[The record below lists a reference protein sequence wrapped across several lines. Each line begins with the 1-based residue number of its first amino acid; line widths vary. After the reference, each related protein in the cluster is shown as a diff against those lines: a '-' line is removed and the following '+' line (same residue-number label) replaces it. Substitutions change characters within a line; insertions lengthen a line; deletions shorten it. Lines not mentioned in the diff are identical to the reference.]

1 VLTRA
6 TFLLQTDARR
16 AAPGPMTSTAESIQ
30 PPTPPLAALL
40 PGPGAGAD
48 EILAQFV
55 SFVAASGIELYPAQE
70 EALLELLAGKH
81 VVLNTPTGSGKSLVA
96 AALHFKGLAEGKR
109 SFYTS
114 PVKALV
120 SEKFFD
126 LCRLF
131 GPERVGMLT
140 GDATI
145 NREAPIICCTA
156 EILAN
161 MALRDAATRA
171 DYVIMDEF
179 HYYAD
184 RERGMAWQ
192 LPLLCLET
200 TTFLLMSATLG
211 DLRVITEG
219 LAAFTHREV
228 AVVRGRERPVPLEFE
243 YRETPLHETIADLV
257 TAGRAPIYL
266 VNFTQ
271 RGAADEAQNLMSV
284 DLSTKAEKEAL
295 RAALT
300 GAAFD
305 SPYGKEFQRFLRH
318 GIGIHHAG
326 LLPKYRLLVERLAQQ
341 GLLKVVSGTDTL
353 GVGVNIPIRT
363 VLFTQL
369 CKYDGE
375 KTDILGVRDL
385 HQIAGRAG
393 RKGFDDRGFVVAQAP
408 AHTIENKRLAAKQ
421 AAGKKVVPHKPPTR
435 GYVHWDRG
443 TFERLIGGTPEPL
456 ASRFEITHGV
466 LLNCLQART
475 PGGGYKRLVS
485 IVGRSHGGPRD
496 KRAERRRAAA
506 AFRTLRHAQLIEV
519 VPTERVRGRIVEV
532 SADLQRD
539 FSLNQTLSLYLL
551 EALAVLDRESPTYAL
566 DVLSLVEAIVED
578 PDAVLRKQLDQ
589 VKTQRM
595 AEMKAAGVE
604 YEQRIAELETL
615 EWPKPNRDFIYATF
629 NDFSARHPW
638 VGETNVHPKSIAREM
653 YERFTSFD
661 DYVRDLG
668 LERSEGVLL
677 RHLSQVFRVLEQTVP
692 VAARTEPLLE
702 VLAYFR
708 SLLRDVDSSLLEE
721 WEGLSDPA
729 RRVAQ
734 AVARPPVDPVAE
746 RRALMAAI
754 RVELHKL
761 VRALARRD
769 YPAAARLVAPGVGE
783 TWTSERFV
791 AAMAPFWAEHKAL
804 LTTPE
809 ARRTDRTRIDET
821 GPRRFRAQQALVDA
835 EGDEDWSLDCI
846 VDLTAERTDGAP
858 ILDLQRIGV

>member
-1 VLTRA
+1 
-6 TFLLQTDARR
+6 
-16 AAPGPMTSTAESIQ
+16 MTSAAEALPI
-30 PPTPPLAALL
+30 PPLAALL
-40 PGPGAGAD
+40 PPAGAGPD
-48 EILAQFV
+48 EILSSFV
-55 SFVAASGIELYPAQE
+55 SFVADAGLELYPAQE
-70 EALLELLAGKH
+70 EAILELLAGKH

-96 AALHFKGLAEGKR
+96 AAFHFKGLAEGKR

-145 NREAPIICCTA
+145 NRQAPIICCTA

-161 MALRDAATRA
+161 MALRDAATQA
-171 DYVIMDEF
+171 DYVVMDEF

-184 RERGMAWQ
+184 RERGIAWQ
-192 LPLLCLET
+192 LPLLCLPQ

-219 LAAFTHREV
+219 LAAFTGREV

-257 TAGRAPIYL
+257 TTNRAPIYL

-295 RAALT
+295 RAALAD
-300 GAAFD
+300 AAFD

-369 CKYDGE
+369 CKFDGE
-375 KTDILGVRDL
+375 KTGILGVRDL

-393 RKGFDDRGFVVAQAP
+393 RKGFDERGYVLAQAP

-443 TFERLIGGTPEPL
+443 TFDRLIAGTPEPL
-456 ASRFEITHGV
+456 TSRFEVTHGV
-466 LLNCLQART
+466 LLNCLQSRT

-485 IVGRSHGGPRD
+485 IIGRSHGGPRD
-496 KRAERRRAAA
+496 KRNERRRAAA
-506 AFRTLRHAQLIEV
+506 AFRTLRRAHLIDV
-519 VPTERVRGRIVEV
+519 VTTEAVRGRVVEV
-532 SADLQRD
+532 SGELQRD

-551 EALAVLDRESPTYAL
+551 EALSVLDRESPTYAL

-589 VKTQRM
+589 VKSQRM

-629 NDFSARHPW
+629 NDFAERHPW

-653 YERFTSFD
+653 FERFTSFD

-677 RHLSQVFRVLEQTVP
+677 RHLSQVFRALEQTVP
-692 VAARTEPLLE
+692 VAARTEPVLE
-702 VLAYFR
+702 VLAYLR
-708 SLLRDVDSSLLEE
+708 SLLRDVDSSLLDE
-721 WEGLSDPA
+721 WEGLSDPE
-729 RRVAQ
+729 RRLKKVA
-734 AVARPPVDPVAE
+734 APGPVVDPVAE
-746 RRALMAAI
+746 RRALVATI

-769 YPAAARLVAPGVGE
+769 YPAAARLLMAGE
-783 TWTSERFV
+783 GEPWSAERLT
-791 AAMAPFWAEHKAL
+791 AALAPFWAEHTAL

-809 ARRTDRTRIDET
+809 ARRPDRTRLDEPA
-821 GPRRFRAQQALVDA
+821 PRRFRAQQVLVDA
-835 EGDEDWSLDCI
+835 EGDEDWSLDCV
-846 VDLTAERTDGAP
+846 VDLTAARTDGAP

>member
-1 VLTRA
+1 
-6 TFLLQTDARR
+6 
-16 AAPGPMTSTAESIQ
+16 MSSTAESIQ
-30 PPTPPLAALL
+30 PPPLAALL
-40 PGPGAGAD
+40 PGPGASAD

-96 AALHFKGLAEGKR
+96 AALHFKALAEGKR

-131 GPERVGMLT
+131 GPDRVGMLT
-140 GDATI
+140 GDASI
-145 NREAPIICCTA
+145 NRDAPIVCCTA

-161 MALRDAATRA
+161 LALRDAATRA

-192 LPLLCLET
+192 LPLLCLES

-211 DLRVITEG
+211 DLRVITDG
-219 LAAFTHREV
+219 LVALTRREV

-257 TAGRAPIYL
+257 TTGRAPIYL

-284 DLSTKAEKEAL
+284 DLSSKAEKEAL

-300 GAAFD
+300 GARFD
-305 SPYGKEFQRFLRH
+305 SPYGKELQRFLRH

-369 CKYDGE
+369 CKFDGE
-375 KTDILGVRDL
+375 KTGILGVRDL

-393 RKGFDDRGFVVAQAP
+393 RKGFDERGTVVAQAP
-408 AHTIENKRLAAKQ
+408 AHVIENKRLAAKQ

-443 TFERLIGGTPEPL
+443 TFDRLIGGTPEPL
-456 ASRFEITHGV
+456 ASRFEVSHGV
-466 LLNCLQART
+466 LLSCLQSRT
-475 PGGGYKRLVS
+475 AAGGYKRLIS
-485 IVGRSHGGPRD
+485 IIGRSHGGPRD

-506 AFRTLRHAQLIEV
+506 AFRTLRGAHLIDV
-519 VPTERVRGRIVEV
+519 VPTDKVRGRVVEV
-532 SADLQRD
+532 SGDLQRD

-551 EALAVLDRESPTYAL
+551 EALAVLDREGPTYAL
-566 DVLSLVEAIVED
+566 DVLTLVEAIVED
-578 PDAVLRKQLDQ
+578 PDAVLRKQVDQ

-604 YEQRIAELETL
+604 YEQRIAELDTL

-629 NDFSARHPW
+629 NDFAERHPW
-638 VGETNVHPKSIAREM
+638 VGGANVHPKSIAREM

-668 LERSEGVLL
+668 IERSEGVLL

-692 VAARTEPLLE
+692 ATARTEPVLE
-702 VLAYFR
+702 VLAYLR

-721 WEGLSDPA
+721 WEGLSDPE
-729 RRVAQ
+729 RRGTKA
-734 AVARPPVDPVAE
+734 AARPTIDPVAE
-746 RRALMAAI
+746 KRALVAAI

-769 YPAAARLVAPGVGE
+769 YPAAIRLIAPGAVE
-783 TWTSERFV
+783 PWTAERLV
-791 AAMAPFWAEHKAL
+791 AAMAPFWAEHKEL
-804 LTTPE
+804 LTTPD
-809 ARRTDRTRIDET
+809 ARRPDRTRIDEPS
-821 GPRRFRAQQALVDA
+821 PRHFRAQQTLIDA
-835 EGDEDWSLDCI
+835 EGDGDWSLDCT
-846 VDLTAERTDGAP
+846 VALTTARADGAP
-858 ILDLQRIGV
+858 ILDLQRVGV

>member
-1 VLTRA
+1 
-6 TFLLQTDARR
+6 
-16 AAPGPMTSTAESIQ
+16 MTSAAEALPI
-30 PPTPPLAALL
+30 PPLAALL
-40 PGPGAGAD
+40 PDAGAVPD
-48 EILAQFV
+48 EILSRFV
-55 SFVAASGIELYPAQE
+55 SFVADAGLELYPAQE
-70 EALLELLAGKH
+70 EAVLELLADKH

-145 NREAPIICCTA
+145 NRQAPIVCCTA

-161 MALRDAATRA
+161 MALRDAATQA
-171 DYVIMDEF
+171 DYVVMDEF

-192 LPLLCLET
+192 LPLLCLPQ

-219 LAAFTHREV
+219 LAAFTGRQV
-228 AVVRGRERPVPLEFE
+228 AIVRGRQRPVPLEFE

-257 TAGRAPIYL
+257 TTGRAPIYL

-295 RAALT
+295 RAALAD
-300 GAAFD
+300 AAFD

-369 CKYDGE
+369 CKFDGE
-375 KTDILGVRDL
+375 KTGILGVRDL

-393 RKGFDDRGFVVAQAP
+393 RKGFDERGYVLAQAP

-421 AAGKKVVPHKPPTR
+421 ATGKKVVPHKPPTR

-443 TFERLIGGTPEPL
+443 TFDRLIAGTPEPL

-466 LLNCLQART
+466 LLNCLQSRT

-485 IVGRSHGGPRD
+485 IIGRSHGGPRD
-496 KRAERRRAAA
+496 KRNERRRAAA
-506 AFRTLRHAQLIEV
+506 AFRTLRHAHLIDV
-519 VPTERVRGRIVEV
+519 VTTEAVRGRVVEV
-532 SADLQRD
+532 SGELQRD

-551 EALAVLDRESPTYAL
+551 EALSVLDRGSPTYAL
-566 DVLSLVEAIVED
+566 DVLTLVEAIVED

-589 VKTQRM
+589 VKSQRM

-604 YEQRIAELETL
+604 YDQRIAELETL

-629 NDFSARHPW
+629 NDFAERHPW

-677 RHLSQVFRVLEQTVP
+677 RHLSQVFRALEQTVP
-692 VAARTEPLLE
+692 VAARTEPVLE
-702 VLAYFR
+702 VLAYLR
-708 SLLRDVDSSLLEE
+708 SLLRDVDSSLLDE
-721 WEGLSDPA
+721 WEGLSDPE
-729 RRVAQ
+729 RRLEKAS
-734 AVARPPVDPVAE
+734 APRPVVDPVAE
-746 RRALMAAI
+746 RRALVATI

-769 YPAAARLVAPGVGE
+769 YPAAARLLAAGE
-783 TWTSERFV
+783 SEPWSAERL
-791 AAMAPFWAEHKAL
+791 AAALAPFWAEHTAL

-809 ARRTDRTRIDET
+809 ARRPDRTHLDET
-821 GPRRFRAQQALVDA
+821 SPRRFRAQQVLVDA
-835 EGDEDWSLDCI
+835 EGDEDWSLDCV
-846 VDLTAERTDGAP
+846 VDLTAARADGAP

>member
-1 VLTRA
+1 
-6 TFLLQTDARR
+6 
-16 AAPGPMTSTAESIQ
+16 MTPTVESI
-30 PPTPPLAALL
+30 PPPPLAALL
-40 PGPGAGAD
+40 PGRGAGAD

-70 EALLELLAGKH
+70 EALLELLGGKH

-96 AALHFKGLAEGKR
+96 AALHFKALAEGRR

-131 GPERVGMLT
+131 GPEKVGMLT
-140 GDATI
+140 GDASI
-145 NREAPIICCTA
+145 NRDAPILCCTA

-161 MALRDAATRA
+161 MALRDAATQA

-192 LPLLCLET
+192 LPLLCLPQ

-211 DLRVITEG
+211 DLRVITDG
-219 LAAFTHREV
+219 LAALTKREV

-257 TAGRAPIYL
+257 TTGRAPIYL

-295 RAALT
+295 RAALM

-375 KTDILGVRDL
+375 KTGILGVRDL

-393 RKGFDDRGFVVAQAP
+393 RKGFDERGYVVAQAP
-408 AHTIENKRLAAKQ
+408 AHAIENKRLAAKQ

-443 TFERLIGGTPEPL
+443 TFQRLIDGTPEPL
-456 ASRFEITHGV
+456 ASRFEVSHGV
-466 LLNCLQART
+466 LLNCLQSRT
-475 PGGGYKRLVS
+475 EGGGYKRLVS
-485 IVGRSHGGPRD
+485 IIGRSHGGPRD

-506 AFRTLRHAQLIEV
+506 AFRTLRHAHLIDV
-519 VPTERVRGRIVEV
+519 VPTETVRGRVVEV
-532 SADLQRD
+532 SGELQRD

-551 EALAVLDRESPTYAL
+551 EALAVLDREAPTYAL

-629 NDFSARHPW
+629 NDFAGRHPW
-638 VGETNVHPKSIAREM
+638 VGEANVHPKSIAREM

-668 LERSEGVLL
+668 IERSEGVLL

-692 VAARTEPLLE
+692 AAARTEPVLE

-708 SLLRDVDSSLLEE
+708 SLLRDVDSSLLDE

-729 RRVAQ
+729 RRATKAAAQ
-734 AVARPPVDPVAE
+734 PAVDPVAE
-746 RRALMAAI
+746 RRALLAAI

-769 YPAAARLVAPGVGE
+769 YPAAVRLVAPGVAE
-783 TWTSERFV
+783 PWTAERFV
-791 AAMAPFWAEHKAL
+791 AAMAPFWAEHTAL

-809 ARRTDRTRIDET
+809 ARRPDRTRIDET
-821 GPRRFRAQQALVDA
+821 APRRFRAQQALIDA
-835 EGDEDWSLDCI
+835 EGDEDWSLDCL
-846 VDLTAERTDGAP
+846 VDLTSPRADGAP